1 VKRYNVSQA
10 KEVPNRDK
18 PIWIR
23 VGVAFDKED
32 GRPPRIKLEALPIPD
47 QNGDIWLSLF
57 EDDRQKQAPQQ
68 PQKSPG
74 FNDDILN
81 DDIPF

>member
-1 VKRYNVSQA
+1 MKRYNVSQA

-18 PIWIR
+18 PVWIR

-57 EDDRQKQAPQQ
+57 EDDRQQQQ
-68 PQKSPG
+68 PPAMSAQPAPG
-74 FNDDILN
+74 FDDK
-81 DDIPF
+81 DIPF

>member
-1 VKRYNVSQA
+1 MKRYNVSQA

-18 PIWIR
+18 PVWIR

-32 GRPPRIKLEALPIPD
+32 GKRPRIKLEALPIPD

-57 EDDRQKQAPQQ
+57 EDDRQQQQAPATSAQ
-68 PQKSPG
+68 PAPG
-74 FNDDILN
+74 FDDT
-81 DDIPF
+81 DIPF

>member
-1 VKRYNVSQA
+1 MKRYNVSQA

-18 PIWIR
+18 PVWIR

-32 GRPPRIKLEALPIPD
+32 GKPPRIKLEALPIPD

-57 EDDRQKQAPQQ
+57 EDDRQQQ
-68 PQKSPG
+68 GPATSAQPAPG
-74 FNDDILN
+74 FDDT
-81 DDIPF
+81 DIPF